1 MNPNSQSGRTARAH
15 ARHNGDILFPGVTP
29 CPAGTPPQPVRLTAN
44 LQPVP
49 GASGSGA
56 AAITIRMGLRQLC
69 YTLTVTGLTEPATAA
84 HIHRVAGG
92 AIVVPLSAPTTGTA
106 SGCVT
111 VERALLQEI
120 VRSPGAFY
128 VNVHTASKPD
138 GHVQGTL
145 HR

>member
-15 ARHNGDILFPGVTP
+15 ARHNGDIQFPGVTP
-29 CPAGTPPQPVRLTAN
+29 GPAGTPPQPVRLTAN

-84 HIHRVAGG
+84 HLHRVAGG

-106 SGCVT
+106 SGCTT
-111 VERALLQEI
+111 VQKELLQEI
-120 VRSPGAFY
+120 VRTPAAFY
-128 VNVHTASKPD
+128 VNVHTLAYLD
-138 GHVQGTL
+138 GQVQGRL
-145 HR
+145 SR